1 MGSCK
6 DIAHNDF
13 DIEEWNRGKPFD
25 VVRGQKYKEQG
36 WKETKAD
43 QTDIMHQNIGDWI
56 TSVIVGSKTLLGFT
70 LVLSIRVLKWLWS
83 PEYGLKFHNSH
94 I

>member
-25 VVRGQKYKEQG
+25 VVHGQKYKEQG

-43 QTDIMHQNIGDWI
+43 QADIRHQNIGDWI
-56 TSVIVGSKTLLGFT
+56 YQCYRWIKNSFGFYAGA
-70 LVLSIRVLKWLWS
+70 L
-83 PEYGLKFHNSH
+83 
-94 I
+94 

>member
-6 DIAHNDF
+6 DIAHIVRNDF

-43 QTDIMHQNIGDWI
+43 QADIMHQNIGD
-56 TSVIVGSKTLLGFT
+56 
-70 LVLSIRVLKWLWS
+70 
-83 PEYGLKFHNSH
+83 
-94 I
+94 

>member
-1 MGSCK
+1 MVSCK
-6 DIAHNDF
+6 DITHNDF

-56 TSVIVGSKTLLGFT
+56 TSVIVGSYACALY
-70 LVLSIRVLKWLWS
+70 VLKWLWS
-83 PEYGLKFHNSH
+83 PEYGLKFHNLH

>member
-43 QTDIMHQNIGDWI
+43 QVRH
-56 TSVIVGSKTLLGFT
+56 
-70 LVLSIRVLKWLWS
+70 
-83 PEYGLKFHNSH
+83 HA
-94 I
+94 

>member
-13 DIEEWNRGKPFD
+13 DIEEWNRGNPFD

-43 QTDIMHQNIGDWI
+43 QADIMHWI
-56 TSVIVGSKTLLGFT
+56 TSVIVGSKTLLGFM
-70 LVLSIRVLKWLWS
+70 LVLSIKTARVLKWLWS